1 MTVGRPNQV
10 KCRQIEDRDRDGV
23 AELLAR
29 GFAARPR
36 DYWVTALERMARRPT
51 IADYPRYGH
60 LLESD
65 GRIVGVLLQLYF
77 RRGEGDRAAVYCN
90 LSSWCMD
97 PEFRSFAVMLN
108 SAATSRKEV
117 TYLNVSPAPHTRPGI
132 EALGFRRYCEGQLVC
147 LPALSGTRRPGV
159 RIVAFAPGRPEVSLL
174 SSYERDILAG
184 HAALGCRSL
193 IAATD
198 GEAHPFVF
206 VKRKVIRRLIP
217 CEQLVYCRDLADF
230 IACAGALGRY
240 LLARGGVFCI
250 VDANGPLPGLVG
262 RYLAGNG
269 PKYFK
274 GPAAPSLGDLSFTEL
289 TILGP

>member
-36 DYWVTALERMARRPT
+36 AYWAIALERMARRPT

-60 LLESD
+60 LLESN

-217 CEQLVYCRDLADF
+217 CEQLVYCRDVADF

>member
-1 MTVGRPNQV
+1 MTAGRRKQI

-23 AELLAR
+23 AELLGR

-36 DYWVTALERMARRPT
+36 DYWVVALERMARRPT

-60 LLESD
+60 LLEAD
-65 GRIVGVLLQLYF
+65 GRIVGVLLQLYC

-90 LSSWCMD
+90 LSSWCID

-117 TYLNVSPAPHTRPGI
+117 TYLNVSPAPHTRAGI
-132 EALGFRRYCEGQLVC
+132 EALGFRRYCEGQFVC
-147 LPALSGTRRPGV
+147 LPALSPTRRPGLEV
-159 RIVAFAPGRPEVSLL
+159 VAFAPDRPEASLL
-174 SSYERDILAG
+174 SSYERDILEA
-184 HAALGCRSL
+184 HTALGCRSL
-193 IAATD
+193 IAVAD
-198 GEAHPFVF
+198 CEAYPFVF
-206 VKRKVIRRLIP
+206 ATRKVIHRLIP
-217 CEQLVYCRDLADF
+217 CEQLVYCRDVANF
-230 IACAGALGRY
+230 VACAGALGRH

-262 RYLAGNG
+262 RYLANNG